1 MFEVHVTFIRIVREI
16 YVKFAYSCRGVW
28 RMAKILVVEDDL
40 SVAQLVQFTLESER
54 HVVELASSSAAAVI
68 ALKMQDYDLVIL
80 DWALPDGT
88 GIELCRNYRAN
99 GGNKPVLMLTA
110 RESSR
115 DKVAGLTA
123 GADDY
128 VVKPFDPDELVA
140 RTQALLRRPPLIADA
155 VLRVGDL
162 ELDRSLHQVRRN
174 GAAITLLPKEFAILE
189 LLMEHPNK
197 FFTAEA
203 ILARVWRS
211 DLPAS
216 TDSVRTHMKTLRRKL
231 DAQDDSSVI
240 ENSRGLGYK
249 LRADVGSVR

>member
-1 MFEVHVTFIRIVREI
+1 
-16 YVKFAYSCRGVW
+16 
-28 RMAKILVVEDDL
+28 MAKVLIVEDDA

-54 HVVELASSSAAAVI
+54 YVVDGAADCASALA
-68 ALKMQDYDLVIL
+68 ALKVNDYDLLIL

-88 GIELCRNYRAN
+88 GVDLCKKYRSN
-99 GGNKPVLMLTA
+99 GGSKPVLMLTA

-140 RTQALLRRPPLIADA
+140 RIKALLRRPPLISDSI
-155 VLRVGDL
+155 LRVASL
-162 ELDRSLHQVRRN
+162 ELDRSTFQVRRN
-174 GAAITLLPKEFAILE
+174 GNEIALLPKEFAILE
-189 LLMEHPNK
+189 LLLEHPNK
-197 FFTAEA
+197 YFTAEA
-203 ILARVWRS
+203 ILARIWRS

-216 TDSVRTHMKTLRRKL
+216 TDTVRTHMKTLRRKL
-231 DAQDDSSVI
+231 GGGEDSSII

-249 LRADVGSVR
+249 VKAEP